1 MTQQNSANELHHK
14 LVIHLEKVYPT
25 EQVEALAQSLI
36 NTMQLNTGYQEP
48 VPHQNNW
55 NEQDIAVITYA
66 DTLLDADKKPLTV
79 LHQFAKD
86 YLTDVASI
94 LHILPFFPYSSDDGF
109 SVIDYLAVNESHG
122 DWVDI
127 KAISGDFKLMSDLVL
142 NHMSARSWWFDNY
155 KNGLAPGKGYFYE
168 AEQDLDTSKVVRP
181 RTTPLL
187 NEVETVD
194 GKRYVWCTFSPDQ
207 VDLNFANP
215 KVLVEFANIILQ
227 YLQHGV
233 KVFRLDAV
241 AFLWKTPGT
250 SCIHLQETHEIIKVL
265 RVLIEHHS
273 PDAIVITETN
283 VPNRENL
290 TYFGNGNEA
299 HMIYNFSLPPLLIY
313 TLITGNCRH
322 LKSWIMSMPPAQN
335 GTTYFNFIAS
345 HDGVGLRPLDGLL
358 RDEEKQHM
366 VETMQQFGAKVSYR
380 RTEEG
385 EDKPY
390 EINISLFDALK
401 GNVDG
406 ADTNQIQRFICA
418 HTIMLALEGV
428 PAFYIHS
435 LFGTENDIDRVENT
449 GNNRSINRAKWDI
462 NTLLNQLSDKA
473 SHHHQVFNALKNRI
487 TIRKQQKAFHPNATQ
502 FTLHFGTE
510 IFGFW
515 RQSIDRQQSIFCI
528 YNISNKMQ
536 IIPLIDINLIGTDQW
551 IDLISGNKIEDLQQQ
566 ITLKPYES
574 LWLSN
579 VK

>member
-1 MTQQNSANELHHK
+1 MTQQHSANELHHK
-14 LVIHLEKVYPT
+14 LVIHLKKVYPT
-25 EQVEALAQSLI
+25 EQVEVLAQSLI
-36 NTMQLNTGYQEP
+36 NTMQLDAGYQEP

-86 YLTDVASI
+86 YLAEVSI

-122 DWVDI
+122 DWADI

-155 KNGLAPGKGYFYE
+155 KNGFAPGKGYFYE

-215 KVLVEFANIILQ
+215 EVLIEFATIILQ

-358 RDEEKQHM
+358 SDEEKHHM

-406 ADTNQIQRFICA
+406 ADTHQMQRFICA
-418 HTIMLALEGV
+418 HSIMLALEGV

-435 LFGTENDIDRVENT
+435 LFGTENDVERVENT
-449 GNNRSINRAKWDI
+449 GNNRAINRAKWDI
-462 NTLLNQLSDKA
+462 NTLLNALDDKA

-487 TIRKQQKAFHPNATQ
+487 AIRKQQKAFHPNATQ

-528 YNISNKMQ
+528 FNISNKIQ

-551 IDLISGNKIEDLQQQ
+551 IDLITGNKIEDLQQQ

>member
-1 MTQQNSANELHHK
+1 MTQQHSANELHHK
-14 LVIHLEKVYPT
+14 LVIHLKKVYPT
-25 EQVEALAQSLI
+25 EQAEALAQSLI
-36 NTMQLNTGYQEP
+36 NTMQLDAGYQEP

-86 YLTDVASI
+86 YLAEVSI

-122 DWVDI
+122 DWADI

-215 KVLVEFANIILQ
+215 EVLIEFATIILQ

-358 RDEEKQHM
+358 SDEEKHHM

-380 RTEEG
+380 RTEDG

-406 ADTNQIQRFICA
+406 ADTHQMQRFICA
-418 HTIMLALEGV
+418 HSIMLALEGV

-435 LFGTENDIDRVENT
+435 LFGTENDVERVENT
-449 GNNRSINRAKWDI
+449 GNNRAINRAKWDI
-462 NTLLNQLSDKA
+462 NTLLNALDDKA

-487 TIRKQQKAFHPNATQ
+487 AIRKQQKAFHPNATQ

-528 YNISNKMQ
+528 FNISNKIQ

-551 IDLISGNKIEDLQQQ
+551 IDLITGNKIEDLQQQ